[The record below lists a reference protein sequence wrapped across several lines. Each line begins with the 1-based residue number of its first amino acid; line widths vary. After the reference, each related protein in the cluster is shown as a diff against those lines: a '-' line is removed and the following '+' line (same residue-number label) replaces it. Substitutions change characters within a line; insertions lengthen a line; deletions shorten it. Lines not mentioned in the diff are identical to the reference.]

1 MNIVLFIKNN
11 FIKLIIQISM
21 ILMIISLIISIFSV
35 DFTLEIMHED
45 DKSIYY
51 AGILR
56 GETQR
61 LIKQELEGIQNNELI
76 EKLDGVIF
84 QLNNNNQ
91 LVIHEEIE
99 LKKLLIIIETD
110 WLVLKNELYNHRLGS
125 DSKKLY
131 YLSEDFFV
139 LTDKLVIETQ
149 EYIYKKEIKL
159 ASIRKKLFSSIILI
173 LIFGIYQ
180 YFSKLV
186 IQKENIELN
195 NVVYIDALT
204 GLFNRAY
211 CNEIVKKYNKINN
224 RPDLVCVYVD
234 LNNLKDTNDLFGH
247 EAGDKLIQ
255 DFSKILKDVSEPYGF
270 ICRNGGDEF
279 VGIFENCT
287 KENLNDY
294 LNFLQEKV
302 NKYNTLKN
310 EIQISY
316 AVGVAFLHEINS
328 NKINDL
334 LSLADKR
341 MYKNKAE
348 CKGL

>member
-1 MNIVLFIKNN
+1 MNILLFIKNN
-11 FIKLIIQISM
+11 FIKPIIQILI
-21 ILMIISLIISIFSV
+21 ILMIFSLIISIFSV
-35 DFTLEIMHED
+35 DSTLETMHND
-45 DKSIYY
+45 DKYIYY

-61 LIKQELEGIQNNELI
+61 LIKQELVGIQNNELI

-84 QLNNNNQ
+84 QLNNNQ
-91 LVIHEEIE
+91 FIIHEDIE
-99 LKKLLIIIETD
+99 LQKMHIMIERDWII
-110 WLVLKNELYNHRLGS
+110 LKNELYNHRLSS

-149 EYIYKKEIKL
+149 EYIYRKERNL
-159 ASIRKKLFSSIILI
+159 SSMRKKLFSSIILI
-173 LIFGIYQ
+173 LIFSIYQ
-180 YFSKLV
+180 YFSKLL
-186 IQKENIELN
+186 IQKENVELN

-211 CNEIVKKYNKINN
+211 CNEIIKKHNKIYNW
-224 RPDLVCVYVD
+224 PDLVCVYID

-247 EAGDKLIQ
+247 ETGDKLIQ
-255 DFSKILKDVSEPYGF
+255 DFSKILKDVSTPYGF

-287 KENLNDY
+287 KESLNDY

-302 NKYNTLKN
+302 NKYNTLEN

-316 AVGVAFLHEINS
+316 AVGVAFSYEINS
-328 NKINDL
+328 NRINDL
-334 LSLADKR
+334 LALADKR
-341 MYKNKAE
+341 MYQNKAE